1 MAIKAVLK
9 YEKIKLNEN
18 KVLLSS
24 LIKACKLQND
34 CIRTQLPIRKG
45 LLQVIIN
52 SVEKYYDNNPQPYLC
67 TMFRALFSMAYF
79 GLFRIGELTLSPHV
93 IKARDIH
100 IGVNKKKLLFVL
112 HSSKTHNKSS
122 KPQIIKIDSIKK
134 YDVNCTNISVM
145 QNCPFQLL
153 QEYISRRRKY
163 RCDSEQFFI
172 MKDGSPV
179 TQWHFRNM
187 LDKLLRLNNFD
198 ASLYSSKAFRAGR
211 ASDLLSMGVSVET
224 IRKLGR
230 WRSSAV
236 YTYLRT

>member
-1 MAIKAVLK
+1 MSTVSTKAIEAIVEKLRCQFLRQSTKNSYYGVWKSFNEFNIKLDSKPKSWEERLTLFVGYLISLNRQSSMIKSYISAIKAVLK
-9 YEKIKLNEN
+9 YEKIELSEN

-34 CIRTQLPIRKG
+34 CIQTQLPIRKG

-52 SVEKYYDNNPQPYLC
+52 SVEKYYDHNPQPYLC
-67 TMFRALFSMAYF
+67 TMFRALFLTAYF

-93 IKARDIH
+93 IKARDVH

-134 YDVNCTNISVM
+134 YDVNCKNVSVM

-163 RCDSEQFFI
+163 R
-172 MKDGSPV
+172 
-179 TQWHFRNM
+179 
-187 LDKLLRLNNFD
+187 
-198 ASLYSSKAFRAGR
+198 
-211 ASDLLSMGVSVET
+211 
-224 IRKLGR
+224 
-230 WRSSAV
+230 
-236 YTYLRT
+236 